1 MEEEGKEGA
10 IEENDVFVC
19 IENVFCA
26 GCLGLTVGFEGPR
39 LAAPAPC
46 LVDGLDD
53 EDVLGAALQAVHC
66 VVVLL
71 DVGDNHPALQR
82 VTQACAGGSGRRR
95 TFSSKSRRF

>member
-1 MEEEGKEGA
+1 MGERRTEGA
-10 IEENDVFVC
+10 IEKNDMLFW

-26 GCLGLTVGFEGPR
+26 SPLGLTVGFEGPW

-46 LVDGLDD
+46 LVDGLDN
-53 EDVLGAALQAVHC
+53 EDVLGAALQAMHC

-82 VTQACAGGSGRRR
+82 VTQACAGAIGRRR
-95 TFSSKSRRF
+95 KFSSKGRRF